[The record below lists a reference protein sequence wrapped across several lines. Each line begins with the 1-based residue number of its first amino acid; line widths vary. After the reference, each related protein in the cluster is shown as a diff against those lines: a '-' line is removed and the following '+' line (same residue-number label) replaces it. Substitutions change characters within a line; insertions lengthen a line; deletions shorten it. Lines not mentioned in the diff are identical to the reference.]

1 MHKKQKKLVPPGRI
15 NEYILPRLMKQNGIK
30 VKTNNKSGKLCPT
43 YTGEFHYEQKIYM
56 WRGIGIEKSD
66 QSSKFDHKKTG
77 K

>member
-1 MHKKQKKLVPPGRI
+1 
-15 NEYILPRLMKQNGIK
+15 MKQNGIK

-66 QSSKFDHKKTG
+66 QSSKFDHKKTE